1 MDESYLIKAD
11 KNSTARYLK
20 TLVDSGI
27 ITRNEARKQLG
38 YNEMDGCDD
47 LIVPFT
53 NIKDNTIGSKQE
65 NSEKEGE
72 NKNNINI
79 KDE

>member
-1 MDESYLIKAD
+1 MDFL
-11 KNSTARYLK
+11 
-20 TLVDSGI
+20 
-27 ITRNEARKQLG
+27 KQLG

-53 NIKDNTIGSKQE
+53 NIKDNTIGKQQE
-65 NSEKEGE
+65 TPLQKESE
-72 NKNNINI
+72 NKNDINI

>member
-65 NSEKEGE
+65 NSEKESE